1 MTKPASKPTPPKSL
15 CPESRALWLRIV
27 SEHVIE
33 DGASFE
39 VLRQLCE
46 SVSALRAVQKQVRK
60 DGLMIRG
67 SKGQMRPHPLLNT
80 EAEYKRAILACVRA
94 LKIDLTAEY

>member
-1 MTKPASKPTPPKSL
+1 VA
-15 CPESRALWLRIV
+15 
-27 SEHVIE
+27 EHVIE

-46 SVSALRAVQKQVRK
+46 SVSNLRAVHRQIRK

-67 SKGQMRPHPLLNT
+67 SRNQMRPHPLLNT
-80 EAEYKRAILACVRA
+80 EDTYRRSILACVRV
-94 LKIDLTAEY
+94 LRIDITTEY